1 MPDDGWSGALS
12 CRRATQVLP
21 LNLVDALLHSL
32 AEDKGGQAGVVLS
45 GAGSDGA
52 VRIGPSRKPC
62 IWRSQPMHACRFLRG
77 RRTMGRVA
85 DFVGLWVSLL
95 FQRHKLKKLKR
106 PWNQWQSPKFPLRW
120 RQHRGRAM
128 SGSLLDQC
136 RKSILKIAE
145 TQPPDGRRAI
155 LMMAEMFRANSDR
168 ASSDGRPSLS
178 QDFHA
183 SGRPRRLQSA
193 SR

>member
-1 MPDDGWSGALS
+1 MLLSWTFRAVRTTVYWQACEYCNAPAGMPDDGWGGALS

-62 IWRSQPMHACRFLRG
+62 IWRSPTTHARRLLRG

-106 PWNQWQSPKFPLRW
+106 PWNQWQSPKFTLRW
-120 RQHRGRAM
+120 RQH
-128 SGSLLDQC
+128 
-136 RKSILKIAE
+136 
-145 TQPPDGRRAI
+145 
-155 LMMAEMFRANSDR
+155 
-168 ASSDGRPSLS
+168 
-178 QDFHA
+178 
-183 SGRPRRLQSA
+183 
-193 SR
+193 

>member
-95 FQRHKLKKLKR
+95 FQRHKLKKLKKTLE
-106 PWNQWQSPKFPLRW
+106 PM
-120 RQHRGRAM
+120 A
-128 SGSLLDQC
+128 
-136 RKSILKIAE
+136 IAKI
-145 TQPPDGRRAI
+145 
-155 LMMAEMFRANSDR
+155 
-168 ASSDGRPSLS
+168 PS
-178 QDFHA
+178 
-183 SGRPRRLQSA
+183 RLA
-193 SR
+193 AT